1 MKKIKKILAVLLCM
15 TAFGIAFA
23 DDGSPVASSNENVLT
38 LEGTVGVIG
47 FGINGV
53 VTYNRMI
60 NATVGLGAGLAL
72 GAGFV
77 GDADLFFDVK
87 VDKWNFGIGGGYSW
101 FSSGGSFMVRAIHHG
116 ESWNWG
122 SGKGG
127 LTLGT
132 DWHLQFGESEGED
145 ADGHFLSLFPR
156 FIIGVN
162 WVYGF

>member
-1 MKKIKKILAVLLCM
+1 MKNFKKILAVLLCM
-15 TAFGIAFA
+15 AAFGTAFA
-23 DDGSPVASSNENVLT
+23 DDGSPVASSNANVLT

-47 FGINGV
+47 FGINEV
-53 VTYNRMI
+53 VTYNRML
-60 NATVGLGAGLAL
+60 NSTVGLGAGLAL
-72 GAGFV
+72 GEGIV
-77 GDADLFFDVK
+77 GDANLFFDVK

-101 FSSGGSFMVRAIHHG
+101 ETSGVSFMVRAIHHG

-132 DWHLQFGESEGED
+132 DWHFQSGSSDDLGVLLAFI
-145 ADGHFLSLFPR
+145 PR